1 MGETGTPGRIVRV
14 FPTVRRGAHEPW
26 ISPLNRGFTLGDAI
40 FETLRVYRGT
50 PFRLN
55 DHLNRMKHSADHL
68 HIPLPGE
75 INREIT
81 AVLDDGRAA
90 GMFEG
95 DCTLRITLS
104 RGDAPGPGL
113 STSLA
118 GGATMAISLQPLRA
132 PREKAG
138 GNGINV
144 VVAASRRN
152 ERSATACHKT
162 VSCADSVLELARAQ
176 AAGADDCIFLDTE
189 GHVSEGS
196 ASNVFVYDGDVLA
209 TPALACGA
217 LPGITRAVVM
227 ELARKMSISVE
238 ERTVEKEELLLARE
252 AFLTSSV
259 RELVALA
266 EIDGWQLGEGGGGMG
281 WVTRELSRAY
291 NDKVVEES
299 AGG

>member
-1 MGETGTPGRIVRV
+1 
-14 FPTVRRGAHEPW
+14 
-26 ISPLNRGFTLGDAI
+26 
-40 FETLRVYRGT
+40 
-50 PFRLN
+50 
-55 DHLNRMKHSADHL
+55 
-68 HIPLPGE
+68 
-75 INREIT
+75 
-81 AVLDDGRAA
+81 
-90 GMFEG
+90 MFDG

-104 RGDAPGPGL
+104 RGDALGPGL
-113 STSLA
+113 SSSLA
-118 GGATMAISLQPLRA
+118 GGPTMAISLQPLRA

-138 GNGINV
+138 GSGLNV

-152 ERSATACHKT
+152 EKSATAGHKT
-162 VSCADSVLELARAQ
+162 VSCADSVLELTRAQ
-176 AAGADDCIFLDTE
+176 AVGADDCIFLDTE

-209 TPALACGA
+209 TPPLACGA
-217 LPGITRAVVM
+217 LPGITRAVVI

-259 RELVALA
+259 RELVGLA
-266 EIDGWQLGEGGGGMG
+266 EIDGWRLGEGSVGMG

-291 NDKVVEES
+291 NDKVLEES